1 MARLRR
7 RRKAGGGVKAKIREK
22 SNRIIRH
29 YRIRK
34 RVIGTAERPR
44 LCLSPSLQHL
54 EAQFINDYDQ
64 KTVMGLSTR
73 GQDFQK
79 ASGIKQG
86 GNVEA
91 SVAFGKFAA
100 EKALAKGI
108 KKVVLDRGGY
118 LYHGRIKAFAEAARE
133 KGLSF

>member
-1 MARLRR
+1 M
-7 RRKAGGGVKAKIREK
+7 KAKIREK
-22 SNRIIRH
+22 SNRLIRH

-64 KTVMGLSTR
+64 KTLIGISTR
-73 GQDFQK
+73 GKDFQK
-79 ASGIKQG
+79 SSGMKQG
-86 GNVEA
+86 GNVAA
-91 SVAFGKFAA
+91 SIAFGKYAA
-100 EKALAKGI
+100 EKALASGI

-118 LYHGRIKAFAEAARE
+118 LYHGRIKAFADAARE
-133 KGLSF
+133 KGLAF